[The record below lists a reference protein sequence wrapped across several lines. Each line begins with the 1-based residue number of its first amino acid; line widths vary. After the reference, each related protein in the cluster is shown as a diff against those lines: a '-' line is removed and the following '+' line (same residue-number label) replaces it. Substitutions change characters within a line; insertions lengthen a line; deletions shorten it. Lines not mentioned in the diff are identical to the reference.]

1 MSIVDVDVGSGSG
14 TFTSEC
20 FGIIPV
26 IIIIIIIMVTGTVFA
41 TIATSDCSS
50 SSNEGVPLIQFSG
63 WFFLLVV
70 GYDTRRNNNSVHGG
84 MTGS

>member
-1 MSIVDVDVGSGSG
+1 MSIVDDDVGSG

-26 IIIIIIIMVTGTVFA
+26 VITIIIIMVTGTAFA
-41 TIATSDCSS
+41 TIATSGCSS

-63 WFFLLVV
+63 WFFLVVV
-70 GYDTRRNNNSVHGG
+70 GYDTRRNNNSIHGSSK
-84 MTGS
+84 TGS